1 LPPLDVQ
8 LCCKTHELDEGKM
21 EGMLHVPVLQDNT
34 TGCLHVP
41 EGTTEVKG
49 NAKLHRREE
58 SFAAV
63 LGRPTADAPL

>member
-1 LPPLDVQ
+1 
-8 LCCKTHELDEGKM
+8 M

-34 TGCLHVP
+34 TGRLRVP

-58 SFAAV
+58 LFAAV